1 MDRKLL
7 TQNSRIIYL
16 TLLFAD
22 FLQIYKF
29 SSVFGKDSWIFISTK
44 LIYFLS
50 LNYSALGQPGILQ

>member
-7 TQNSRIIYL
+7 TQNPRIIYL
-16 TLLFAD
+16 ALLFAD

-29 SSVFGKDSWIFISTK
+29 SSAFGKDIRIFISTK